1 MTNAGFRNQSG
12 RSVDIPI
19 AMYESMRGR
28 YFLGLAEGL
37 SLSAGTSAWA
47 RLCNPRLSGVNLYLD
62 TWSVSTFSESPF
74 HVQCWLDANPPGNS
88 NSSDF
93 ITPANLSIRPVPI
106 SHAFIQQA
114 SNAYREPV
122 EGVEVFS
129 RSGMA
134 GETIVDEENGKII
147 IPPCSS
153 FLVYVLL
160 MDPSASDGD
169 VSISFQWWE
178 DNLS

>member
-1 MTNAGFRNQSG
+1 MTNSGFRNQLG
-12 RSVDIPI
+12 RTVEIPI
-19 AMYESMRGR
+19 ELYESMRGR

-37 SLSAGTSAWA
+37 TLSAGTSAWA

-62 TWSVSTFSESPF
+62 TWSVSTVSESPF
-74 HVQCWLDANPPGNS
+74 RVQCWLDANPSGNS
-88 NSSDF
+88 SNSDF

-106 SHAFIQQA
+106 SRAFIQQA
-114 SNAYREPV
+114 SNVYHEPD

-129 RSGMA
+129 RSGVA
-134 GETIVDEENGKII
+134 GETLVDEENGKII

-153 FLVYVLL
+153 FLIYVSIT
-160 MDPSASDGD
+160 DPSALEGEA
-169 VSISFQWWE
+169 SISFEWWE